1 MQYLFRAK
9 IIIGLLFFFCLSG
22 IAQNT
27 SRSINYYGFKKK
39 SHYFGLTLAYNN
51 SGFKIEHSK
60 RFINNVNYRI
70 NDGVSSPGLTLGMI
84 TNFKIGQYFDYRIL
98 PSIAL
103 VYRKLSY
110 QPLDNSPAKVDLIE
124 SVFGELPMMIRF
136 TSDPYHD
143 KKFYVATG
151 VKYSYDFASNSRSD
165 QDRFKIVRISPHDF
179 QYEIGAGIQFYLPFF
194 IFSPEIK
201 YSHGLGNLLIYD
213 GKIPESTI
221 IEKLYSKS
229 LTISFHFEG

>member
-9 IIIGLLFFFCLSG
+9 IIIGLLFVFCLSG

-60 RFINNVNYRI
+60 RFINNANYRI

-110 QPLDNSPAKVDLIE
+110 QPLDAR
-124 SVFGELPMMIRF
+124 VFML
-136 TSDPYHD
+136 
-143 KKFYVATG
+143 AG

>member
-1 MQYLFRAK
+1 MQ
-9 IIIGLLFFFCLSG
+9 
-22 IAQNT
+22 
-27 SRSINYYGFKKK
+27 
-39 SHYFGLTLAYNN
+39 
-51 SGFKIEHSK
+51 
-60 RFINNVNYRI
+60 
-70 NDGVSSPGLTLGMI
+70 
-84 TNFKIGQYFDYRIL
+84 
-98 PSIAL
+98 
-103 VYRKLSY
+103 
-110 QPLDNSPAKVDLIE
+110 
-124 SVFGELPMMIRF
+124 IRF